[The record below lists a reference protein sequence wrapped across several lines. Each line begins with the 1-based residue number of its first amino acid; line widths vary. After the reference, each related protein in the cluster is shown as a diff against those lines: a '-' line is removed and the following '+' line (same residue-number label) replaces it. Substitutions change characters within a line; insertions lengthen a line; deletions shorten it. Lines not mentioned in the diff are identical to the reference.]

1 MLCMTE
7 RNKCNYKQFIFKPNI
22 FLVEATS
29 FYVFDNI
36 SDIET
41 YTDISKRPTIIS

>member
-1 MLCMTE
+1 MTE
-7 RNKCNYKQFIFKPNI
+7 KNINATINSLSSNI